1 MTDTISD
8 DQYHAVRMMVLE
20 LLQIQGINIHH
31 SGAFIPSRY
40 KVVKLRS
47 NWNLRI
53 KVPSVS
59 FGHTI

>member
-1 MTDTISD
+1 
-8 DQYHAVRMMVLE
+8 MMVLE

-53 KVPSVS
+53 KVPSES